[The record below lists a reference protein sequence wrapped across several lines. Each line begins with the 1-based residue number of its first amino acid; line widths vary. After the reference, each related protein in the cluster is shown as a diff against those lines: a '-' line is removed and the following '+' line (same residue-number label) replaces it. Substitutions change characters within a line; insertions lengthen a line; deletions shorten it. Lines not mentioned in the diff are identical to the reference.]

1 MLDRPTAEE
10 LLDAVR
16 MHIQTH
22 IIPII
27 KQDRKLYF
35 QTLVA
40 INVLRIVER
49 ELNFNCSGYIT
60 SEWERVNTILG
71 TNDPL
76 PESNYQL
83 MKQLKTKNDDLA
95 QGIRSGDFELSEA
108 LLDHLLETTTDQ
120 LNISNPDFLYKLL
133 GEMDNPALDAW
144 SNR

>member
-49 ELNFNCSGYIT
+49 ELNFNCSGYVKG
-60 SEWERVNTILG
+60 EWERINAILG
-71 TNDPL
+71 TSDPI
-76 PESNYQL
+76 PESNYHLMNQL
-83 MKQLKTKNDDLA
+83 RIKNDELA
-95 QGIRSGDFELSEA
+95 DGIRAGHFELSET
-108 LLDHLLETTTDQ
+108 LLDHLLETVTDQ
-120 LNISNPDFLYKLL
+120 LNITNPDFLYKVL
-133 GEMDNPALDAW
+133 GEMDNPSLDAW